1 MALKTMGK
9 SPVSKIR
16 SFNVLSDNVILD
28 RKEAAKSIKPYSR
41 FYVMALLLLLPL
53 TITVTTIIFN
63 SEVFAQPAD
72 MGSLSPLPPVDPNLP
87 TIEITSPEDDQQVP
101 PGELTIQGISSDD
114 EETECQVFADVNDIT
129 PMRNVTA
136 VGSTGQ
142 NNDFSKWT
150 FTYTQNYQLIK
161 PGENELTAKITC
173 LDGGSS
179 GDSLSTGNPVASNP
193 PLSEW
198 HTINVTGAAGASP
211 VESSQIAPGTSADVA
226 GLQVDPSS
234 EADNSDVS
242 NEENNDNSEEAGND
256 REGSTNSGLF
266 DDDPFFD

>member
-1 MALKTMGK
+1 MVLNTLGK
-9 SPVSKIR
+9 SLVSKIK
-16 SFNVLSDNVILD
+16 SFIVVTDNVILD
-28 RKEAAKSIKPYSR
+28 RNEAANRIKSYSS
-41 FYVMALLLLLPL
+41 FSVIALLLLLSF
-53 TITVTTIIFN
+53 IVTVTTITSN
-63 SEVFAQPAD
+63 SKVYAQSAN
-72 MGSLSPLPPVDPNLP
+72 MGSLPPVDPNLP
-87 TIEITSPEDDQQVP
+87 TIQITSLEDDQQVP

-136 VGSTGQ
+136 VGSSGQ
-142 NNDFSKWT
+142 DNDFSKWI

-173 LDGGSS
+173 LDGGNSR
-179 GDSLSTGNPVASNP
+179 DSFPTGNPVASNA

-198 HTINVTGAAGASP
+198 HTINVTGTAGASP
-211 VESSQIAPGTSADVA
+211 VQSSTVAPGTGAEVA
-226 GLQVDPSS
+226 GLQDDPSS
-234 EADNSDVS
+234 EADSSDLN

-256 REGSTNSGLF
+256 QEGSTNSGLF